1 MAIKFHPKPGQIL
14 LCDFSQGFKEP
25 EMVKAGRPVVVL
37 TKALVGRSGLVT
49 VAALSTVKPNP
60 VRSFHLEIPSKYL
73 PMTKRFQNNSSWLK
87 GDMIYTVGF
96 HRLDL
101 IRLGTRN
108 RITRKRE
115 YFRKRLS
122 PDQMKNVYACVLE
135 GLGLSR
141 LVKHV

>member
-1 MAIKFHPKPGQIL
+1 MTIQFHPKPGQIL
-14 LCDFSQGFKEP
+14 LCDFSRGFKEP

-37 TKALVGRSGLVT
+37 TKELAGRRGLVT

-73 PMTKRFQNNSSWLK
+73 PMRRRFQKNSSWLK

-101 IRLGTRN
+101 IRLGSKN
-108 RITRKRE
+108 PITRKRE

-122 PDQMKNVYACVLE
+122 SNQMKRVYACVLE
-135 GLGLSR
+135 GLSLSR
-141 LVKHV
+141 LVKHI